1 MTFSVGGQIVA
12 MSWFLFFLFS
22 LFIDVAK
29 IGRSPLRPAE
39 WRNYCRGLKHKRVA
53 AFSQAI
59 ARVAD
64 CSEILSV

>member
-1 MTFSVGGQIVA
+1 MTFSVVGQIVA
-12 MSWFLFFLFS
+12 MSWSLSSLFS
-22 LFIDVAK
+22 FINVAK

-39 WRNYCRGLKHKRVA
+39 WRNYCRALKHKRVA